1 MRFLPL
7 SFTVAKRMSR
17 DLFTLF
23 FAILFPAFFVFIF
36 SVAFGKTGPLRN
48 QRLDLAVVNGDEGLR
63 VNFGNGPETLRLGA
77 ILVDV
82 LESLSYSPSSGWI
95 RPDSSSSGFMSLDSL
110 RLSAQKPES
119 AVFSV
124 VDTLKESMALE
135 KVSSGDF
142 DAALI
147 IPPGFT
153 RAAMAMAMEDAM
165 GEIFVGAMDKFS
177 GESPRPDGPAG
188 SPSGSTGAGAPSGGG
203 AGPSAGAGA
212 GGGAG
217 FGAAAGSDTKAGA
230 FGRKPTTSDIQ
241 KMIDDVSQRLEKSE
255 KRSGVSL
262 DSLSL
267 PSRKAPPVALTLAG
281 DPSNLG
287 FSLTSGVIK
296 NVLDEFLK
304 RVSRRSLEEA
314 KEFVPLDLGP
324 ARKELV
330 SLENSS
336 VAVETRTVFDYQVP
350 GIIVFALLMIVSLVS
365 VTLMLDLTQGH
376 LERLKLTRMSALD
389 YFLGNTLPWVLL
401 SVLQLVLLFGAA
413 KLLGYH
419 NMGSMFAGVG
429 LVILGSLS
437 SISLALILASLA
449 KNEKQASAIATMIAV
464 PLSFLSGAF
473 FPVRDVVI
481 VKDFFGQ
488 PLGLTGL
495 SPWTHTTKALV
506 GVLTFGKGFSEV
518 QWHVMMQIGLTILLF
533 LAGIVLF
540 SRRRLS
546 AQR

>member
-1 MRFLPL
+1 M
-7 SFTVAKRMSR
+7 
-17 DLFTLF
+17 
-23 FAILFPAFFVFIF
+23 
-36 SVAFGKTGPLRN
+36 
-48 QRLDLAVVNGDEGLR
+48 
-63 VNFGNGPETLRLGA
+63 
-77 ILVDV
+77 
-82 LESLSYSPSSGWI
+82 
-95 RPDSSSSGFMSLDSL
+95 
-110 RLSAQKPES
+110 
-119 AVFSV
+119 
-124 VDTLKESMALE
+124 
-135 KVSSGDF
+135 
-142 DAALI
+142 
-147 IPPGFT
+147 
-153 RAAMAMAMEDAM
+153 
-165 GEIFVGAMDKFS
+165 
-177 GESPRPDGPAG
+177 
-188 SPSGSTGAGAPSGGG
+188 
-203 AGPSAGAGA
+203 
-212 GGGAG
+212 
-217 FGAAAGSDTKAGA
+217 
-230 FGRKPTTSDIQ
+230 
-241 KMIDDVSQRLEKSE
+241 
-255 KRSGVSL
+255 

>member
-23 FAILFPAFFVFIF
+23 FAILFPAFFLFIF
-36 SVAFGKTGPLRN
+36 SMAFGKTGPMRN
-48 QRLDLAVVNGDEGLR
+48 QRLDLAVVNHDEGLR
-63 VNFGNGPETLRLGA
+63 MNFGNGPDTLRLGE

-82 LESLSYSPSSGWI
+82 LESLSYSSSADWI
-95 RPDSSSSGFMSLDSL
+95 GPDSSSSGLMSLDSL
-110 RLSAQKPES
+110 RLAAKKPES
-119 AVFSV
+119 AVFVV
-124 VDTLKESMALE
+124 VDTLRESEALK

-147 IPPGFT
+147 IPAGFT

-165 GEIFVGAMDKFS
+165 GKIFVGAMDRFS
-177 GESPRPDGPAG
+177 GGVQAPGGPASARG
-188 SPSGSTGAGAPSGGG
+188 AKGTGGTASGGSA
-203 AGPSAGAGA
+203 AGPA
-212 GGGAG
+212 
-217 FGAAAGSDTKAGA
+217 AGA
-230 FGRKPTTSDIQ
+230 FGRKPTVSEIQ
-241 KMIDDVSQRLEKSE
+241 KMIDDVSRRLERSE
-255 KRSGVSL
+255 KKSGVPL

-267 PSRKAPPVALTLAG
+267 PSRKAAPVALNLAG

-287 FSLTSGVIK
+287 FTMAGGVIR

-304 RVSRRSLEEA
+304 GVSRRSLEEA
-314 KEFVPLDLGP
+314 REFLPVDLGP
-324 ARKELV
+324 AGKELV

-350 GIIVFALLMIVSLVS
+350 GIIVFALLMLVSLVS

-376 LERLKLTRMSALD
+376 LERLKLTRMSSLD
-389 YFLGNTLPWVLL
+389 YFLGNTLPWLLL
-401 SVLQLVLLFGAA
+401 SLLQLILLFGVA

-419 NMGSMFAGVG
+419 NVGDILAGVG

-437 SISLALILASLA
+437 SISLALIVASLA
-449 KNEKQASAIATMIAV
+449 RNEKQASAIATMIAV

-481 VKDFFGQ
+481 LKDFFGHS
-488 PLGLTGL
+488 LGLTDL

-506 GVLTFGKGFSEV
+506 GMLTFGKGFSEV
-518 QWHVMMQIGLTILLF
+518 QWNVMMQVGLTVLLF
-533 LAGIVLF
+533 AVGVLLF
-540 SRRRLS
+540 SRRRLT